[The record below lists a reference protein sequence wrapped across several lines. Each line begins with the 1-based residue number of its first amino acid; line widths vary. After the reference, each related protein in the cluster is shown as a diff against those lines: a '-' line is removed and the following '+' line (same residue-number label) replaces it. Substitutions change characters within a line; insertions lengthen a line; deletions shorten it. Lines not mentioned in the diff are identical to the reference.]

1 MPIDSER
8 VKTGIPGL
16 DGLLEGGLIRGS
28 TNLIA
33 GASGTC
39 KTILGCQFLW
49 NGLQLGENGVYV
61 ALEEN
66 STDILKN
73 MQKFGWNFEN
83 LIKTKKFNI
92 VDITPS
98 AVSELT
104 TAIINQIRSTNAQ
117 RFVLDSLTVAA
128 MGWKESPAEFF
139 KFRIKVF
146 DLLRS
151 LKQLGVTSLL
161 ISEIPQ
167 GSDEISR
174 FGFEEFLTD
183 GIIHLY
189 NMRKENIRFRGMEI
203 LKLRGSKHSN
213 RIVPI
218 SIRTNGVTV
227 HPESEFFEEIK

>member
-16 DGLLEGGLIRGS
+16 DVLLDGGLIKNS
-28 TNLIA
+28 TNLIT
-33 GASGTC
+33 GTSGTC
-39 KTILGCQFLW
+39 KTIFCCQFLW
-49 NGLQLGENGVYV
+49 NGLNLGENGVYIT
-61 ALEEN
+61 LEEN
-66 STDILKN
+66 SADILKN
-73 MQKFGWNFEN
+73 MQKFGWGFGNF
-83 LIKTKKFNI
+83 IKSKKFSI
-92 VDITPS
+92 VDIAPS
-98 AVSELT
+98 AVYELT
-104 TAIINQIRSTNAQ
+104 TAIVSQIKTMKPQ
-117 RFVLDSLTVAA
+117 RLVLDSLTIAG

-146 DLLRS
+146 DLLKT

-189 NMRKENIRFRGMEI
+189 NMGRENSRFRGLEI
-203 LKLRGSKHSN
+203 LKHRGSKHSN

-218 SIRTNGVTV
+218 SIKTNGITV